1 MPIDSEPP
9 RMMDLE
15 AFITLLDVT
24 GSDRTAWPAEVR
36 IEAEQLLLRSAQA
49 RAELHAAQVLDQAVD
64 TIPEHRAPPGL
75 HARIL
80 AGLPPETGSFVDLL
94 VAWLTAGIWRPAA
107 LALAPLL
114 FGIWLGSAMPVQEE
128 STPALA
134 LSSVILDEV
143 YTSYD

>member
-1 MPIDSEPP
+1 
-9 RMMDLE
+9 MMDLQ
-15 AFITLLDVT
+15 AFVALLDAT
-24 GSDRTAWPAEVR
+24 GSDRTAWPAEVHF
-36 IEAEQLLLRSAQA
+36 EVEQLLLRSAEA
-49 RAELHAAQVLDQAVD
+49 RAELHAAQVLDQVVD
-64 TIPEHRAPPGL
+64 TMPEHQAPAGL

-80 AGLPPETGSFVDLL
+80 GGLPPATGSFVDLL
-94 VAWLTAGIWRPAA
+94 VNWLTAGIWRPAI

-114 FGIWLGSAMPVQEE
+114 FGIWLGSAMPAQEE